1 MENSI
6 QSNDLEVIKSYIER
20 SKSALS
26 DAKFS
31 LDDYR
36 LMNAQ
41 NRIYY
46 ACFYIVKP
54 LSLLDN
60 FVTSKHKVL
69 LDWFNKKYIYDDKIF
84 QASLFKMYKKAF
96 DSREKADYS
105 ISVIFTKNEAIENYN
120 NIKSFVET
128 IEKYILERIENNG

>member
-20 SKSALS
+20 SKNALS
-26 DAKFS
+26 DAKFNI
-31 LDDYR
+31 DNMR
-36 LMNAQ
+36 LMVAQ

-46 ACFYIVKP
+46 ACFYIIKP

-69 LDWFNKKYIYDDKIF
+69 LDWFNKKYVHDEKKFSKEFYKIYKD
-84 QASLFKMYKKAF
+84 AF
-96 DSREKADYS
+96 DDRTDADYS
-105 ISVIFTKNEAIENYN
+105 MTISFTKDEVVRNYDN
-120 NIKSFVET
+120 VESFIET
-128 IEKYILERIENNG
+128 IEKYILEIIDKK

>member
-1 MENSI
+1 MESSI
-6 QSNDLEVIKSYIER
+6 QSNDLEVIKNYIER

-69 LDWFNKKYIYDDKIF
+69 LDWFNKEYVYEAKIF
-84 QASLFKMYKKAF
+84 TRDVFEIYKKAF
-96 DSREKADYS
+96 DFRTDADYS
-105 ISVIFTKNEAIENYN
+105 ININFTKDEVVENYN
-120 NIKSFVET
+120 NVKSFIET
-128 IEKYILERIENNG
+128 IEKYILERIDK

>member
-1 MENSI
+1 MENSM
-6 QSNDLEVIKSYIER
+6 QSKEIEAIKTYIER
-20 SKSALS
+20 AKNTLS

-31 LDDYR
+31 LDDMR

-60 FVTSKHKVL
+60 FITSKHKTL
-69 LDWFNKKYIYDDKIF
+69 LDWFNNKYVYNEKIF
-84 QASLFKMYKKAF
+84 PKELFEIYINAF
-96 DSREKADYS
+96 YDRTNADYS
-105 ISVIFTKNEAIENYN
+105 INIIFTKDEVVENYDKV
-120 NIKSFVET
+120 KSFIET
-128 IEKYILERIENNG
+128 IEKHILERIDKK